1 MVVTQHADIGVEA
14 VGIVNPAAAI
24 TTALSVFL
32 PGLAR
37 LIGHQPRL
45 VDDIDVE

>member
-1 MVVTQHADIGVEA
+1 MMVTQHVDIGVEA

-24 TTALSVFL
+24 VTALPVFL
-32 PGLAR
+32 QGFTR

-45 VDDIDVE
+45 VDGIDVE